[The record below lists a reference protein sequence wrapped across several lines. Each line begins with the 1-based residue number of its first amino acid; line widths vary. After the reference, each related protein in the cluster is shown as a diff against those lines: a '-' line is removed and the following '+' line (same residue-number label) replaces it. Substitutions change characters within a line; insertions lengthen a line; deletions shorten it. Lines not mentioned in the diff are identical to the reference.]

1 MSTSWLMDI
10 TPPTSTVSPLPKVGN
25 SYVFP
30 VTVTGT
36 VPTQPVGSPPVD
48 ITGFAVYD
56 QTNGGPWTFW
66 KNLTPVGSS
75 NTASANFMGSD
86 NSVYAFYSLATDNAG
101 NTQAKN
107 PYVEAS
113 TDLPDLKKPTTQV
126 TSSSIYNGDGTF
138 TLNLTG
144 TDPGGNGLAYFEVFV
159 AVGAGTPTPVLAD
172 PAIPAG
178 VLDSTGTY
186 HATITYVMPANDY
199 GPSKSYRFYSMG
211 IDSVGL
217 LEPMHPM
224 YDVSFNESYSEPPA
238 AQLTVSR
245 LTVEN
250 GAAERSF
257 IRYLDLNFNDATPA
271 VLQAIANSVNNPT
284 ASNPAELSLTQYGLN
299 GSGPGTPVTLK
310 GLVEVIDNAIEI
322 DFGASGLWDSP
333 DTTTADGYYALSFSP
348 TGSQPGVAATHHFY
362 RLLGDVNGDGMVDQ
376 NDINAIAAARGLS
389 SIQIASAI
397 GQSATGLT
405 PLSTD
410 VNGDGL
416 VNTIDQA
423 LASLYKG
430 RKLTLPSGDPLG

>member
-1 MSTSWLMDI
+1 MDT
-10 TPPTSTVSPLPKVGN
+10 TPPTSTVSPLPKVGT
-25 SYVFP
+25 SLVFP

-36 VPTQPVGSPPVD
+36 VPTQPAGSPTVD
-48 ITGFAVYD
+48 ITSFALYD
-56 QTNGGPWTFW
+56 QTNGGSWTLW
-66 KNLTPVGSS
+66 KNLTPVGTS
-75 NTASANFMGSD
+75 NTASANFTGAS
-86 NSVYAFYSLATDNAG
+86 NTVYAFYTVATDNAG

-107 PYVEAS
+107 PTVEAS
-113 TDLPDLKKPTTQV
+113 TDLPNLKTPATQV
-126 TSSSIYNGDGTF
+126 TSSSTYNGDGTF

-144 TDPGGNGLAYFEVFV
+144 TDAGGNGLAYFEVYV
-159 AVGAGTPTPVLAD
+159 AIGAGTPTPVLAD

-178 VLDSTGTY
+178 VPDSTGTY
-186 HATITYVMPANDY
+186 HATITYVMPATDY
-199 GPSKSYRFYSMG
+199 GPSNSYRFYSVG

-217 LEPMHPM
+217 EEPMHPM
-224 YDVSFNESYSEPPA
+224 YDVSFNESYSEPQA
-238 AQLTVSR
+238 AHLTVSS

-257 IRYLDLNFNDATPA
+257 IRYLDLNFNDATPS
-271 VLQAIANSVNNPT
+271 VLQAIANSVNDPT
-284 ASNPAELSLTQYGLN
+284 DDGPAELTLTQYGLD
-299 GSGPGTPVTLK
+299 GSGPGTAVSLK
-310 GLVEVIDNAIEI
+310 GLAEVIDNAIEI
-322 DFGASGLWDSP
+322 DFGANGLGGSP

-348 TGSQPGVAATHHFY
+348 TGNQPGVAATHHFY

-389 SIQIASAI
+389 SIQIANAI

-405 PLSTD
+405 PLSMD

-430 RKLTLPSGDPLG
+430 RKLALPPDDRLG